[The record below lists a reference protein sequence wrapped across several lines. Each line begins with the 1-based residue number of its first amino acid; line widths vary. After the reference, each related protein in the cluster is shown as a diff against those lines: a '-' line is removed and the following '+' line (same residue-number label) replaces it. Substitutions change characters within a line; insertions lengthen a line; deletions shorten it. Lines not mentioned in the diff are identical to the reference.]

1 MIIYRLSVIDYLN
14 HVKINYLGL
23 IGQLVIQTFS
33 KYALLSASILTL
45 TLVACQK
52 PADKPTEPVQP
63 AQTQDGHEHYKTDD
77 DTMVDLSAETAEY
90 KHWVEGQMEILLE
103 QTQKFVALL
112 DAGQLEEAKALYPHA
127 RMPFERS
134 EPIAEIF
141 GDLDPRIDNREAD
154 LEAGE
159 VWSGFHAIEKI
170 LWTKNT
176 TEGTKELGQQLIAD
190 IKELKDKIPTAEVT
204 GDLMVEGAV
213 DLLNE
218 ISTTKITGE
227 EEIFSKTDLYD
238 FKANIEGAQKIFEI
252 LTPKLQAKNPD
263 LVSELTEKF
272 QVVNDLLATHQVGQ
286 HDYRPYNELSADET
300 KALAEAVNKLG
311 EPLAQMGVV
320 LQ

>member
-1 MIIYRLSVIDYLN
+1 M
-14 HVKINYLGL
+14 GL
-23 IGQLVIQTFS
+23 IGQLIMQTFSKFS

-45 TLVACQK
+45 TLAACQK

-63 AQTQDGHEHYKTDD
+63 AQMQDGHEHHKTDD
-77 DTMVDLSAETAEY
+77 DTMVDLSAETTEY

-176 TEGTKELGQQLIAD
+176 TKGTKELGQQLIAD

-263 LVSELTEKF
+263 LVVELTKKF

-286 HDYRPYNELSADET
+286 HDYKPYNELSADET

>member
-1 MIIYRLSVIDYLN
+1 M
-14 HVKINYLGL
+14 NYLGL
-23 IGQLVIQTFS
+23 IGQLIMQTFSKFS
-33 KYALLSASILTL
+33 KYALLPASILALTL
-45 TLVACQK
+45 TACQK
-52 PADKPTEPVQP
+52 PADKSTEAAQPT
-63 AQTQDGHEHYKTDD
+63 QTQDSHVLDHNEHEHHKTDD
-77 DTMVDLSAETAEY
+77 SMVDLSAETAEY
-90 KHWVEGQMEILLE
+90 KHWVAGQMEILLE

-134 EPIAEIF
+134 EPIAESF

-204 GDLMVEGAV
+204 GDLMVEGSV

-263 LVSELTEKF
+263 LVTELTEKF

-286 HDYRPYNELSADET
+286 HDYKPYNELSADET

>member
-1 MIIYRLSVIDYLN
+1 
-14 HVKINYLGL
+14 
-23 IGQLVIQTFS
+23 
-33 KYALLSASILTL
+33 
-45 TLVACQK
+45 
-52 PADKPTEPVQP
+52 
-63 AQTQDGHEHYKTDD
+63 
-77 DTMVDLSAETAEY
+77 
-90 KHWVEGQMEILLE
+90 
-103 QTQKFVALL
+103 
-112 DAGQLEEAKALYPHA
+112 
-127 RMPFERS
+127 MPFERS
-134 EPIAEIF
+134 EPIAESF

-263 LVSELTEKF
+263 LVTELTEKF
-272 QVVNDLLATHQVGQ
+272 QVVNDLLVTHQVGQ
-286 HDYRPYNELSADET
+286 HDYKPYNELSADET